1 MKKIKIIGF
10 AASNSSSS
18 INHQLV
24 SYALK
29 LVDNSEVI
37 KLTDYI
43 IPIYSEDLEKSEGI
57 PQSVKDLNA
66 KLTESDKIIISVNEH
81 NGNISAFF
89 KNILDWLSRN
99 NRGFLSDK
107 QVVILSASP
116 GGGGA
121 KTALNITEKT
131 LPFFGAD
138 VVSKLSVK
146 GFYDIFKK
154 GKIIDQELY
163 SQLTRAINSFS

>member
-89 KNILDWLSRN
+89 KNILDEL
-99 NRGFLSDK
+99 FKLHTK
-107 QVVILSASP
+107 
-116 GGGGA
+116 
-121 KTALNITEKT
+121 
-131 LPFFGAD
+131 
-138 VVSKLSVK
+138 SKLNFSFMYTFLILK
-146 GFYDIFKK
+146 IWYFKRK
-154 GKIIDQELY
+154 
-163 SQLTRAINSFS
+163 